1 MGGVVVSVHPRRVF
15 RHWSEASGVGFEEF
29 VGRWSIEQHYKDYE
43 TGRTTFKQLANGL
56 STQLGIE
63 MSLDD
68 WRIGWNAL
76 VGQPFQDV
84 LELTNRLS
92 AELPVYCFTNSNPEH
107 ESVWGS
113 VFNEELSVF
122 RAIINSS
129 TIGLRK
135 PDVDAFLNV
144 SSRMRTCPSQVLFLD
159 DNRENVVGAIDSG
172 MQAVHVPRKTD
183 TITVLRALLRHA
195 GTTELD
201 KTEP

>member
-15 RHWSEASGVGFEEF
+15 RHWSEASGVGFDEF

-43 TGRTTFKQLANGL
+43 TGKTTFNQLADGL

-63 MSLDD
+63 MSLED

-84 LELTNRLS
+84 LVLIRQL
-92 AELPVYCFTNSNPEH
+92 AGELPVYCFTNSNPEH

-113 VFNEELSVF
+113 EFREELSVF
-122 RAIINSS
+122 RAIFNSS

-135 PDVDAFLNV
+135 PDIEAYLNT
-144 SSRMRTCPSQVLFLD
+144 SYRMGTSPTQVLFLD
-159 DNRENVVGAIDSG
+159 DSSENVRGAIECG
-172 MQAVHVPRKTD
+172 MQAIHVPRKTD
-183 TITVLRALLRHA
+183 TIEVLSELLSFTRAKLN
-195 GTTELD
+195 
-201 KTEP
+201 

>member
-15 RHWSEASGVGFEEF
+15 RHWSEASGVGFDEF

-43 TGRTTFKQLANGL
+43 TGKTTFNQLADGL

-63 MSLDD
+63 MSLEY

-84 LELTNRLS
+84 LVLIRQLA
-92 AELPVYCFTNSNPEH
+92 AELPVYCFTNSNLEH

-113 VFNEELSVF
+113 EFREELSVF
-122 RAIINSS
+122 RAIFNSS

-135 PDVDAFLNV
+135 PDVEAYLNV
-144 SSRMRTCPSQVLFLD
+144 SNQMSTCPSTVLFLD
-159 DNRENVVGAIDSG
+159 DNSENVVGAIDSG
-172 MQAVHVPRKTD
+172 MQAVHVPRKSD
-183 TITVLRALLRHA
+183 TVTVLKALLRLT
-195 GTTELD
+195 GSTQS
-201 KTEP
+201 